1 VRLRLL
7 VYGIEIWR
15 GAVHH
20 RRKPLGTFM
29 VLLGMWMMDVV
40 IKLKSK
46 YDRYKKYAKVSKMTD
61 ISFITDTITIYRNK
75 RY

>member
-20 RRKPLGTFM
+20 TMNAEQRQAAADLWIKPTDLSHSPPGNHIHHRH
-29 VLLGMWMMDVV
+29 LLFPSPKD
-40 IKLKSK
+40 
-46 YDRYKKYAKVSKMTD
+46 D
-61 ISFITDTITIYRNK
+61 IRFTIQK
-75 RY
+75 G